1 MRTLNGANSQ
11 MLSRVT
17 GKSVQQEARAD
28 TTSYDLLKHIRR
40 MRIQWLGQIL
50 RSNSDNIVA
59 QSVKVE
65 MEMNSPGNILM
76 DAPAHNNFHELVTL
90 AIDKAFWREHV
101 QSIF

>member
-28 TTSYDLLKHIRR
+28 TTSYDLLKQIRR
-40 MRIQWLGQIL
+40 MRLNWLGQIL
-50 RSNSDNIVA
+50 RFNSDSIVA
-59 QSVKVE
+59 QSVKVQ

-76 DAPAHNNFHELVTL
+76 DAPTHNNFQELVTL
-90 AIDKAFWREHV
+90 ATDKAFWNDHV
-101 QSIF
+101 RSKF